1 VTDEY
6 GSIQGVITLHDIL
19 EAIVGDVRTLGE
31 PVETPIIVREDGS
44 FLIDGDTPIGDVR
57 NAVSVDSFEGEE
69 QGEYRTL
76 AGLVLFI
83 LQRIPKTGDYFT
95 TGGLRFEV
103 VDVDGN
109 RIDKV
114 LVMRVP
120 APASQ

>member
-6 GSIQGVITLHDIL
+6 GSIQGLITLHDIL

-120 APASQ
+120 ALASQ